1 MKIYV
6 ILQILLLIT
15 GTLFSQEIP
24 EYKQTSVI
32 IGDEYKLPKV
42 NEQWASWVEESAV
55 PIHDLESDNY
65 SDLNFLRGIL
75 KDKRIVMLGE
85 SGHGVA
91 EFNILKTRLIKFLHE
106 QLGFEVIAFESGI
119 AECAA
124 MQIKK
129 EKVTADSMMKN
140 SLFHIWHTKQ
150 NLELFEYLKNTDSL
164 ILTGIDVQ
172 LSKYRL
178 FSYFLI
184 DFFRKISEDMALKAY
199 LTESE
204 SVYMF
209 RSDPLAL
216 FRHKNDY
223 MKKRYEL
230 QMSYIELINYL
241 NDKEQ
246 KFKEAGYKSWELK
259 MVKRSLFNRVRFFN
273 LHDNEIVPFE
283 EIRDMIMAEN
293 LEWMTRYI
301 FPDKKIIV
309 WAHNY
314 HISKYNDIKRVMGAY
329 LSEEIKNISY
339 GIGLYMYSGE
349 NALNDKTV
357 VNVRRPTRRSLESI
371 MLQSR
376 YKISFLDISAEKKY
390 EKNNWLYKYINTYD
404 YGFYRRKE
412 FLSKSFDGL
421 ILIDRVSA
429 PDYF

>member
-1 MKIYV
+1 MKRLLLLY
-6 ILQILLLIT
+6 ILLLVT
-15 GTLFSQEIP
+15 GCLFAQSEPAEKVTFNIGN
-24 EYKQTSVI
+24 EYR
-32 IGDEYKLPKV
+32 LPKV
-42 NEQWASWVEESAV
+42 NEEWASYVEESAV
-55 PIHDLESDNY
+55 PIHDLESDNF
-65 SDLNFLRGIL
+65 SDLSFLHDVL
-75 KDKRIVMLGE
+75 KGKRIVMLGE

-106 QLGFEVIAFESGI
+106 HLGFEVIAFESGI

-241 NDKEQ
+241 NDNEQ
-246 KFKEAGYKSWELK
+246 KFEKAGYKPWELK

-273 LHDNEIVPFE
+273 LHDNEIVSFE

-371 MLQSR
+371 MLQSG
-376 YKISFLDISAEKKY
+376 YKISFLDISTEKKY
-390 EKNNWLYKYINTYD
+390 DENNWLYKYINTFD

-421 ILIDRVSA
+421 ILIDRVSV